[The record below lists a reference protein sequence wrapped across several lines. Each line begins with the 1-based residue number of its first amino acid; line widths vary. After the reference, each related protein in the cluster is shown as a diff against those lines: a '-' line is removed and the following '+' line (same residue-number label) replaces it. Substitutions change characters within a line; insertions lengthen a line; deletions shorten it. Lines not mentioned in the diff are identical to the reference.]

1 MLEYIRQNQPV
12 KIGDVIVSLKE
23 YKPPSIKKDLQYL
36 VKEMEIE
43 KLGKN
48 KGTVYIIRQNK

>member
-1 MLEYIRQNQPV
+1 
-12 KIGDVIVSLKE
+12 VIVSLKE
-23 YKPPSIKKDLQYL
+23 YKSPSIKKDLQYL